1 MRCWL
6 GVQTGRTRLAGG
18 TAVWGWLVGR
28 RCGADW
34 VREAGPRARETG
46 ALVTCGNRPRAKNGD
61 MRKPPA
67 SETGAVD
74 ARDMR
79 KPPRARLARW
89 NMRKPPASE
98 TGAVDARDLRK
109 PPASETG
116 VVDARDME
124 KPPASETGAVDPRDM
139 RAVEHAETAR
149 ERDWRGGRS

>member
-1 MRCWL
+1 MTTEIRRDFHFVVL
-6 GVQTGRTRLAGG
+6 QTGRAMPAGGADRAYEAGWGDGGVGLAGG
-18 TAVWGWLVGR
+18 TA
-28 RCGADW
+28 

-79 KPPRARLARW
+79 KPP
-89 NMRKPPASE
+89 ASE
-98 TGAVDARDLRK
+98 TG
-109 PPASETG
+109 
-116 VVDARDME
+116 
-124 KPPASETGAVDPRDM
+124 
-139 RAVEHAETAR
+139 AVEHAETAR

>member
-1 MRCWL
+1 MTTEIRRDFHFVVL
-6 GVQTGRTRLAGG
+6 QTGRAMPAGGADRAYEAGG

-67 SETGAVD
+67 SGSGAVD

-79 KPPRARLARW
+79 KPP
-89 NMRKPPASE
+89 ASE
-98 TGAVDARDLRK
+98 TG
-109 PPASETG
+109 
-116 VVDARDME
+116 
-124 KPPASETGAVDPRDM
+124 
-139 RAVEHAETAR
+139 AVEHAETAR